1 MTKDKKLE
9 IWKKD
14 ADDNG
19 FTCEN
24 CAHSRQD
31 IINMLI
37 YNCYC
42 TQTNMCH
49 SKNYFCAWFE
59 PNKMEGQK

>member
-1 MTKDKKLE
+1 MTKEQKLD

-19 FTCEN
+19 FV
-24 CAHSRQD
+24 CAKCAYSKPD
-31 IINMLI
+31 ILI
-37 YNCYC
+37 YNCRC
-42 TQTNMCH
+42 TLTNMCH